1 MDRVEIRLLCDQL
14 DEDQIAALLKELK
27 ATTERFVEERDI
39 GDAAAVDAV
48 HYGPDTLFDQLDEDQ
63 IAALLEE
70 LRATTER
77 FVEERGIEDVTAV
90 DAVHHGADTL
100 SL

>member
-1 MDRVEIRLLCDQL
+1 MDRIEIRLLCDQL

-27 ATTERFVEERDI
+27 AT
-39 GDAAAVDAV
+39 A
-48 HYGPDTLFDQLDEDQ
+48 
-63 IAALLEE
+63 
-70 LRATTER
+70 ER

-90 DAVHHGADTL
+90 DAVHYGADTL